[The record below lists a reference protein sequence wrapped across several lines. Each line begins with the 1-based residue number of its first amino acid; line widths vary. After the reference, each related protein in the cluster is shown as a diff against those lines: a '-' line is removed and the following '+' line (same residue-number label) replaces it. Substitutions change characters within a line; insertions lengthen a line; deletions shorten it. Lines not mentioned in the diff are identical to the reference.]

1 MVLAAP
7 GPAGVVRLGR
17 VPTMASQGRVWK
29 EVAMAVKTQRMLE
42 KREQQ
47 ERRRSKER
55 RINGPLTAKAQGTYE
70 CPLTGRREAEAA
82 HLFRTRVV
90 KAFGTGLHPVEAIR
104 QASREV
110 RSLLFPGQ
118 YYHMPALYYASL
130 NS

>member
-1 MVLAAP
+1 
-7 GPAGVVRLGR
+7 
-17 VPTMASQGRVWK
+17 
-29 EVAMAVKTQRMLE
+29 MAVKTQRMLE

-47 ERRRSKER
+47 ERRRSRQKHV
-55 RINGPLTAKAQGTYE
+55 NGPVTAKALGTYE
-70 CPLTGRREAEAA
+70 CPLTGRREAEAG

-90 KAFGTGLHPVEAIR
+90 RAFADGLHPVEAFR

-110 RSLLFPGQ
+110 RSLLFPGR